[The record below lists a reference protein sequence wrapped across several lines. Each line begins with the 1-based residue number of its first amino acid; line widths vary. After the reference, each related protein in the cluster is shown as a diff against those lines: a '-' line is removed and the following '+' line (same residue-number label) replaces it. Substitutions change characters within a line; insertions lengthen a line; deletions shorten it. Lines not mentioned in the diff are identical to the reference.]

1 MMMVMV
7 MAMMMVITSS
17 FFVLLFPKVFFGFP
31 FKDTSARWRKKK
43 TGKASFPVFL
53 AIGVKIVAR

>member
-1 MMMVMV
+1 MMMVM
-7 MAMMMVITSS
+7 MIPSS
-17 FFVLLFPKVFFGFP
+17 FFFLLFPKVFFGFP